1 MEKNMIIN
9 YELSLME
16 DKNSCAYFQTK
27 ESIFK
32 KKKLWKYILKNE
44 PQLASCNILNL
55 CSRTE
60 GI

>member
-1 MEKNMIIN
+1 MKKKMIIN

-16 DKNSCAYFQTK
+16 DKNSCAYFLTK

-32 KKKLWKYILKNE
+32 KKLRKYIPKNE

>member
-1 MEKNMIIN
+1 MIIN
-9 YELSLME
+9 YELSFME
-16 DKNSCAYFQTK
+16 DKNSWAYFQTK
-27 ESIFK
+27 ESIL

-44 PQLASCNILNL
+44 PQLSSCNILNL